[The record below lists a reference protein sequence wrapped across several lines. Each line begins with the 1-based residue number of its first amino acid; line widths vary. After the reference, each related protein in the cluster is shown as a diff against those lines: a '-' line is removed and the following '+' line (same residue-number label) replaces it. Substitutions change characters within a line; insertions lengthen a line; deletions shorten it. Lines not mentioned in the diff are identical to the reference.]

1 MRLIIKEKKSLVTE
15 VSKANPVDVLTKIAV
30 KSIVDLLTL
39 NPPTEDK
46 KIAPVFNFR
55 KELEGLKRE
64 SPKYNKFNIENL
76 YLDYY
81 GASGFTSKFGSAGVY
96 VHKKVASGGV
106 SSDKND
112 IYIYFEPPYRFAEL
126 QMYKEIKKGKGQSKE
141 IFDRELEKA
150 KNSKQPFFSKSMKP
164 PEYTKSR
171 TANAEN
177 LRMYANGLQ
186 NRPYHTEENILSGIE
201 GRKAK
206 GRIYNWL
213 MSKTDALRSSFSTIG
228 HELRHSYQFGNEP
241 FRKQLNAFD
250 ARGLRQLELRDR
262 FYQTDNSEKKEI
274 DSSIPGQ
281 VMTTY
286 YYYTSPI
293 EIDARLT
300 QYRKA
305 KKQMPEKSYFDIIFK
320 DEKAIV
326 DSLNARPTFREVI
339 DLATKEMKS
348 KAMFLIL
355 NQIKKQDKK
364 IFESDP
370 RFEEELQKAFA
381 EIKETLNDERFIKA
395 KKFGSPQ

>member
-1 MRLIIKEKKSLVTE
+1 MKLIIKEKKTLVTE

-39 NPPTEDK
+39 NPPVEDA
-46 KIAPVFNFR
+46 KIQPVFNFR
-55 KELEGLKRE
+55 KELERLKRE
-64 SPKYNKFNIENL
+64 SPKYNKFKIENL

-81 GASGFTSKFGSAGVY
+81 GSSTLTNKFGAAAVY
-96 VHKKVASGGV
+96 VSEK
-106 SSDKND
+106 D
-112 IYIYFEPPYRFAEL
+112 IYIYFEPPYRFNEIK
-126 QMYKEIKKGKGQSKE
+126 MYNEIKKGKGQSRE
-141 IFDRELEKA
+141 IFERELEKA
-150 KNSKQPFFSKSMKP
+150 KNSKQPFFNRNMKP
-164 PEYTKSR
+164 PEYTKSK
-171 TANAEN
+171 TANEEN
-177 LRMYANGLQ
+177 LRMYAKGLQ
-186 NRPYHTEENILSGIE
+186 MRPYHTEENIISGIE
-201 GRKAK
+201 GGKAK

-213 MSKTDALRSSFSTIG
+213 MSKTDALRSAFSSIS
-228 HELRHSYQFGNEP
+228 HEIRHSYQFGNEA
-241 FRKQLNAFD
+241 FRKQLKAFD

-262 FYQTDNSEKKEI
+262 FYQNDNYEKKEI
-274 DSSIPGQ
+274 DRSIPGQ
-281 VMTTY
+281 VMTSY

-326 DSLNARPTFREVI
+326 DSLNARPTFKEVI

-355 NQIKKQDKK
+355 NQIKMQDKK

-381 EIKETLNDERFIKA
+381 GIKETLNDERFIKA
-395 KKFGSPQ
+395 KKFLSQTY